1 MFKTFFNSANIKSY
15 SLNAKVAL
23 DLIGYKL
30 GSIPVNIDIQLD
42 DNMVPKVSLFV
53 DVKEEV
59 KALGGIVVAVRKG
72 KIWIYYDGVN
82 KTIYLK
88 RYSEYWWTK
97 KTEYR
102 TYTTDELANDPNKL
116 IDFIYTTLYCSDT
129 IKNAL
134 SDAILNGDSSFELCD
149 PIHFE
154 NVLKKYE
161 YDSSE
166 DASYNYSM
174 IIDGPS
180 LVKSNLDDIN
190 LNFGFL
196 ISTYFEDNKE
206 IKKEYLD
213 RIAFSTKIM
222 GIIGIDLT
230 EGKLTNVHS
239 DSKPSDIIVEFPDFS
254 QDKW

>member
-1 MFKTFFNSANIKSY
+1 
-15 SLNAKVAL
+15 
-23 DLIGYKL
+23 
-30 GSIPVNIDIQLD
+30 
-42 DNMVPKVSLFV
+42 
-53 DVKEEV
+53 
-59 KALGGIVVAVRKG
+59 
-72 KIWIYYDGVN
+72 
-82 KTIYLK
+82 
-88 RYSEYWWTK
+88 
-97 KTEYR
+97 
-102 TYTTDELANDPNKL
+102 
-116 IDFIYTTLYCSDT
+116 
-129 IKNAL
+129 
-134 SDAILNGDSSFELCD
+134 
-149 PIHFE
+149 
-154 NVLKKYE
+154 
-161 YDSSE
+161 
-166 DASYNYSM
+166 M

-222 GIIGIDLT
+222 GKIGIDLT